1 MQDIFDGIDVTK
13 PKLSTEKPNT
23 LFQSEALLCVIVK
36 SKRYHRK
43 ITTWTECF
51 AKVVAIIKDNVD
63 TVDSLQSVTTNC
75 LEKDLRT
82 EKTDFSIQNMIPE
95 KLNVDRVAI
104 YILKLPT
111 EDAFTSN
118 FV

>member
-1 MQDIFDGIDVTK
+1 MQDIFDGIDATK
-13 PKLSTEKPNT
+13 TINSKTKHRIP
-23 LFQSEALLCVIVK
+23 EALLCVIVK

-43 ITTWTECF
+43 NTTRTECC
-51 AKVVAIIKDNVD
+51 AKVVAIIKDNVN
-63 TVDSLQSVTTNC
+63 TIDSLLSVTTNC

-82 EKTDFSIQNMIPE
+82 EKTGFSIQNMIPK
-95 KLNVDRVAI
+95 KLNVDRVTI
-104 YILKLPT
+104 YILQLLT

>member
-13 PKLSTEKPNT
+13 TIDRKTKRRIL
-23 LFQSEALLCVIVK
+23 EALLCVIVK
-36 SKRYHRK
+36 SKRYHWK
-43 ITTWTECF
+43 ITTRTECCP
-51 AKVVAIIKDNVD
+51 KVVAIIKDNAD
-63 TVDSLQSVTTNC
+63 TIDSLQSVTTNC

-82 EKTDFSIQNMIPE
+82 EKMDFSIQNMIPE
-95 KLNVDRVAI
+95 KLNVDQVTI
-104 YILKLPT
+104 YILQLPM